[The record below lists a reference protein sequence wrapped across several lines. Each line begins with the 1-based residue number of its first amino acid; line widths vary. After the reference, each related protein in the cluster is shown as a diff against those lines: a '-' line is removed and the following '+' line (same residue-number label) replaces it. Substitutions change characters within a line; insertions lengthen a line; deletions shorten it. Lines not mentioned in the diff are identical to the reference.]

1 MCENIIKL
9 SKKYFIIITPN
20 RLHPL
25 EFHTKIPL
33 IHWMPK
39 KIHRKILKF
48 LGFNLINISDL
59 ERWWSRCIGT
69 IILALNIGLAL
80 DTNIEQPL
88 YTAGSL
94 VTVSTLTLFNL
105 HQVVMRPYKS
115 ISNKQVLMSW
125 LPNLLMSG
133 IVIGV
138 LASGL
143 LYV

>member
-1 MCENIIKL
+1 MVSFSSIFGL
-9 SKKYFIIITPN
+9 LFIIAPKLLLSMYWTDDS
-20 RLHPL
+20 L
-25 EFHTKIPL
+25 ENPKI
-33 IHWMPK
+33 
-39 KIHRKILKF
+39 F

-94 VTVSTLTLFNL
+94 VTVSKLTLFNL